1 MSSNW
6 LAAFTVLIPMNSSIF
21 YWNGRLAIA
30 KSSALHVPF
39 PPLTYNIII
48 FTYQNVWKTEHHMTI
63 TTAFTSCQC
72 HQQDGYYK
80 DSHKR
85 ASDSHRSPRNSPH
98 GCRLKCER
106 RRRWPELKRTSR
118 VRLVITWIQILR
130 GLRLGLRRKLWEMS
144 VQGVDNLENLGRRQL
159 QQLCKSFGI
168 KANKKVRVPWAGQLK
183 RLYWVLLSTECAPQ
197 CTIF

>member
-1 MSSNW
+1 MSNW
-6 LAAFTVLIPMNSSIF
+6 LAAFTILTPMNSSIF
-21 YWNGRLAIA
+21 YWNDRLAVA

-39 PPLTYNIII
+39 PPQTIHITI
-48 FTYQNVWKTEHHMTI
+48 FFTHCNLWKSEHHI
-63 TTAFTSCQC
+63 TRTAAFTSCQW

-85 ASDSHRSPRNSPH
+85 ASDSHRSLSHSPRMSDWSVNY
-98 GCRLKCER
+98 K
-106 RRRWPELKRTSR
+106 RRWPEVERTSR
-118 VRLVITWIQILR
+118 VRVVLTWIQILR

-168 KANKKVRVPWAGQLK
+168 KANKKVRGLWGRHL
-183 RLYWVLLSTECAPQ
+183 
-197 CTIF
+197 